1 MPLIQ
6 FLTRSVNVRE
16 NEVRALFWSFAYF
29 FCLLTAYYIL
39 RPLRDEM
46 SIIGG
51 TRNLHWL
58 LTGNFALMLLAVPLF
73 GWVVAKFPRRT
84 FIPLVYRFFILN
96 ILIFFALMTFKEND
110 PWIARAFFLW
120 VGVFN
125 LYIVSVFW
133 GFMADI
139 FKSEQGKR
147 LFGFISAGGSAGALL
162 GPIIARTL
170 AEPLGPVNL
179 LLLSAVFLELTQVC
193 FRALINDPALSNAD
207 QKPKPIGGSIFAGF
221 TAVARSPYLLGICVY
236 MFLYT
241 STSTFLWLQQINII
255 DAHVKEQVARIEI
268 FASLD
273 MIVGALTILAQ
284 LFVTG
289 RFMPKLGV
297 GIFIAAVPVFT
308 LAGFLALMVAPHG
321 IFLIL
326 FNTLRRAAN
335 FALSKPAREVLYTV
349 VTPEQKFKPKV
360 FNDTV
365 AYRGGD
371 AVTGWV
377 HAGLDQ
383 GLGFELPALA
393 GVAAAYSAIWV
404 GTSIYLGRKQE
415 QMTEG
420 EDHVRT

>member
-1 MPLIQ
+1 MY
-6 FLTRSVNVRE
+6 LTRSVNVKE
-16 NEVRALFWSFAYF
+16 NEIKALFWSFAYF

-46 SIIGG
+46 SIVGG

-73 GWVVAKFPRRT
+73 GWVVARFPRRK
-84 FIPLVYRFFILN
+84 FIPIVYRFFILN
-96 ILIFFALMTFKEND
+96 ILIFFALMTFEPNN
-110 PWIARAFFLW
+110 PWVARAFFLW

-162 GPIIARTL
+162 GPIIAGTL

-179 LLLSAVFLELTQVC
+179 LIFSAIFLELTQVC
-193 FRALINDPALSNAD
+193 FRALISDPEINPTEQSS
-207 QKPKPIGGSIFAGF
+207 QPIGGSIFAGF
-221 TAVARSPYLLGICVY
+221 LAVVRSPYLLGICVY
-236 MFLYT
+236 VFLYT

-255 DAHVKEQVARIEI
+255 DENVKSQVARIEI
-268 FASLD
+268 FAFLD
-273 MIVGALTILAQ
+273 MIVSTLTILTQ
-284 LFVTG
+284 LFFTG
-289 RFMPKLGV
+289 RLMPKLGV
-297 GIFIAAVPVFT
+297 GFFVAAVPVFT
-308 LAGFLALMVAPHG
+308 LLGFLVLIIAPNG

-326 FNTLRRAAN
+326 FNTVRRAVN

-371 AVTGWV
+371 AATGWV
-377 HAGLDQ
+377 HAGLEQ

-393 GVAAAYSAIWV
+393 GVAAGYSVIWV
-404 GTSIYLGRKQE
+404 GTSIYLGRKQK
-415 QMTEG
+415 QMAIG
-420 EDHVRT
+420 EEHVRTKA